1 MKVSAFESV
10 CKYSC
15 IVFAPLTHDK
25 CLDNPKYQ
33 NMSKKQRAQFG
44 YYQRKKHYD
53 ALGFKAITEYSSF
66 RSNVYKWRA
75 SMEEH
80 LKQRDDLEIQL
91 AQAVQVGGNTFKK
104 HVHTFRDY
112 LASYTFMST
121 QKHCRSVKAGRSN
134 CSWRKN

>member
-1 MKVSAFESV
+1 
-10 CKYSC
+10 
-15 IVFAPLTHDK
+15 
-25 CLDNPKYQ
+25 
-33 NMSKKQRAQFG
+33 MSKKQRAQFG

-104 HVHTFRDY
+104 HVFSAIILRLTR
-112 LASYTFMST
+112 LC
-121 QKHCRSVKAGRSN
+121 Q
-134 CSWRKN
+134 RKNIVGA